1 MRNIGTKSIGL
12 FPLNLVVLPGEVL
25 RLHIFERK
33 YKKLINECFAN
44 NSDFVIPFMQS
55 NQIMAFGTRVK
66 LIDIERFYAD
76 GKMDIKVEGVSIVR
90 LDEFIEGVNESDYA
104 LGSVREIHP
113 QLTRKQTK
121 YLTNLF
127 NKFSPVDQVRNNRH
141 EYIIET
147 GPYSIASALPLNLNE
162 RIALIQ
168 AIEDRNKF
176 FSILKDALKLQI
188 LVDRQADSL
197 EYKFYLN

>member
-1 MRNIGTKSIGL
+1 M
-12 FPLNLVVLPGEVL
+12 FPLNLVILPGEVL
-25 RLHIFERK
+25 RLHIFERR

-44 NSDFVIPFMQS
+44 NADFVIPFMQS

-76 GKMDIKVEGVSIVR
+76 GRMDIKVEGVRVVR
-90 LDEFIEGVNESDYA
+90 IEEFIEGTNENDYA
-104 LGSVREIHP
+104 LGSVKEM
-113 QLTRKQTK
+113 QLNLTRKQTK

-127 NKFSPVDQVRNNRH
+127 NQFSAEDQVWNNRQ
-141 EYIIET
+141 ENTLET
-147 GPYSIASALPLNLNE
+147 DPYSIASSLPLNLSE

-168 AIEDRNKF
+168 AVGNEKRF

-188 LVDRQADSL
+188 LVNRQADSL